1 VRKGEKV
8 HKDKIRMIIALGSNQ
23 QAVEASPQLIV
34 ERAIEALRG
43 LGLVIRKISRF
54 YQTPCFPVGA
64 GPDYVN
70 AACLLETTWSP
81 SEVIETLHSIE
92 QEFGRKRIQRWG
104 QRTLDLD
111 LISVEDVVC
120 PSLKI
125 HDKWRNLDLA
135 TQKIEAPTE
144 LIVPHPR
151 VQDRAFVLIPMMDIA
166 PDWVHPILG
175 LSVSEM
181 LDALPLGEKVDVI
194 PLNVQ

>member
-1 VRKGEKV
+1 
-8 HKDKIRMIIALGSNQ
+8 M
-23 QAVEASPQLIV
+23 
-34 ERAIEALRG
+34 
-43 LGLVIRKISRF
+43 IRKISRF

-70 AACLLETTWSP
+70 AAVFARGATRSP
-81 SEVIETLHSIE
+81 CGSTLRTAARRSR
-92 QEFGRKRIQRWG
+92 QEFGRERVQRWG

-111 LISVEDVVC
+111 LIGVEDVVC
-120 PSLKI
+120 PSLKT
-125 HDKWRNLDLA
+125 HDKWRNLDLM

-151 VQDRAFVLIPMMDIA
+151 MQDRAFVLIPMMDIA

-181 LDALPLGEKVDVI
+181 LDGLPSGEKVDVI
-194 PLNVQ
+194 PLNVQQ

>member
-1 VRKGEKV
+1 MRKGEKV
-8 HKDKIRMIIALGSNQ
+8 HMDKIRMIIALGSNQ
-23 QAVEASPQLIV
+23 QAAEASPQLIV

>member
-1 VRKGEKV
+1 M
-8 HKDKIRMIIALGSNQ
+8 HKDKIQMIIALGSNQ
-23 QAVEASPQLIV
+23 QAAEASPQLIV
-34 ERAIEALRG
+34 EQAIDALRG
-43 LGLVIRKISRF
+43 RGLVIRKISRF

-81 SEVIETLHSIE
+81 SEVIEKLHAIE

-111 LISVEDVVC
+111 LIAVEDVVC
-120 PSLKI
+120 PSLKT
-125 HDKWRNLDLA
+125 HDKWRNLDLT
-135 TQKIEAPTE
+135 TQKSEAPTE

-166 PDWVHPILG
+166 PDWVHPILD
-175 LSVSEM
+175 LSMSEM
-181 LDALPLGEKVDVI
+181 LDALPSSEKVDVI
-194 PLNVQ
+194 PSNVQQ

>member
-1 VRKGEKV
+1 V
-8 HKDKIRMIIALGSNQ
+8 HKDKIQMIIALGSNQ
-23 QAVEASPQLIV
+23 QAAEASPQLIV
-34 ERAIEALRG
+34 EQAIEALHGRG
-43 LGLVIRKISRF
+43 PVIRKISRF

-70 AACLLETTWSP
+70 GACLLETTWSP
-81 SEVIETLHSIE
+81 SEVIKTLHAIE

-111 LISVEDVVC
+111 LIGVEDLVC
-120 PSLKI
+120 PSLKT

-135 TQKIEAPTE
+135 TQKSEAPTE

-181 LDALPLGEKVDVI
+181 LDALPSGEKVDVI
-194 PLNVQ
+194 PLNVQQ

>member
-1 VRKGEKV
+1 M
-8 HKDKIRMIIALGSNQ
+8 HKDKIQMIIALGSNQ
-23 QAVEASPQLIV
+23 QVAEASPQLIV
-34 ERAIEALRG
+34 EQAIEALRG
-43 LGLVIRKISRF
+43 RGPVIRKISRF

-81 SEVIETLHSIE
+81 SEVIKTLHAIE

-111 LISVEDVVC
+111 LIAVEDVVC
-120 PSLKI
+120 PSLKT
-125 HDKWRNLDLA
+125 HDKWRNLDLS
-135 TQKIEAPTE
+135 TQKSEAPTE

-181 LDALPLGEKVDVI
+181 LDALPSGEKVDVI
-194 PLNVQ
+194 PLNVQQ

>member
-1 VRKGEKV
+1 
-8 HKDKIRMIIALGSNQ
+8 MIIALGSNQ
-23 QAVEASPQLIV
+23 QAAEASPQLIV

-181 LDALPLGEKVDVI
+181 LDALPLDEKVDVI

>member
-1 VRKGEKV
+1 M
-8 HKDKIRMIIALGSNQ
+8 HKYKIRMIIALGSNQ

>member
-1 VRKGEKV
+1 M
-8 HKDKIRMIIALGSNQ
+8 HKDMIKMIIALGSNQ
-23 QAVEASPQLIV
+23 QAAEASPQSIV

-43 LGLVIRKISRF
+43 SGLVIRKISRF
-54 YQTPCFPVGA
+54 YLTPCFPVGA

-111 LISVEDVVC
+111 LIGVEDVVC
-120 PSLKI
+120 PSLKT
-125 HDKWRNLDLA
+125 HDKWRNLDLM

-151 VQDRAFVLIPMMDIA
+151 MQDRAFVLIPMMDIA

-181 LDALPLGEKVDVI
+181 LDGLPSGEKVDVI
-194 PLNVQ
+194 PLNVQQ

>member
-1 VRKGEKV
+1 
-8 HKDKIRMIIALGSNQ
+8 MIIALGSNQ
-23 QAVEASPQLIV
+23 QAAEASPQLII
-34 ERAIEALRG
+34 EQAIDALRG
-43 LGLVIRKISRF
+43 RGPVIREISRF
-54 YQTPCFPVGA
+54 YQTSCFPFGA

-81 SEVIETLHSIE
+81 SEVIETLHAVE

-111 LISVEDVVC
+111 LIAVEDVVC
-120 PSLKI
+120 PSLKT
-125 HDKWRNLDLA
+125 HDKWRNLDLS
-135 TQKIEAPTE
+135 TQKSEAPTE

-175 LSVSEM
+175 LNVSEM
-181 LDALPLGEKVDVI
+181 LDALPSGEKVDVI
-194 PLNVQ
+194 PLNVQQ

>member
-1 VRKGEKV
+1 M
-8 HKDKIRMIIALGSNQ
+8 HKYKIRMIIALGSNQ
-23 QAVEASPQLIV
+23 QALEASPQLIV

-54 YQTPCFPVGA
+54 YQTPCFPVGV